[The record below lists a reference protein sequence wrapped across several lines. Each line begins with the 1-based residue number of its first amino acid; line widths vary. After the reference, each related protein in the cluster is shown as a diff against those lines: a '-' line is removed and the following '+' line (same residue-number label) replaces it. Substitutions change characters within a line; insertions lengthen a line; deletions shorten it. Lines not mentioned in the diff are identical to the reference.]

1 MKSAIILFLRLG
13 LASVFIYA
21 GAVKATSSHEFA
33 IALMPF
39 TFVPEGWTMPLALAL
54 AATELFAGVL
64 LLLRG
69 VFPIGAGLICAL
81 CLLFI
86 SVLTW
91 ALANGIIVSCGC
103 FGADEAPSAG
113 KMLSAVG
120 RDIALLAAALA
131 IIFLP
136 RIGKNT

>member
-1 MKSAIILFLRLG
+1 MKSVIMLFLRLG

-21 GAVKATSSHEFA
+21 GAVKATSSHQFA
-33 IALMPF
+33 LALMPF
-39 TFVPEGWTMPLALAL
+39 TFVPEEWTIPLAVAL
-54 AATELFAGVL
+54 AATELLAGIL
-64 LLLRG
+64 LLLPT
-69 VFPIGAGLICAL
+69 VFPIGAGLVCAL
-81 CLLFI
+81 CLVFI

-91 ALANGIIVSCGC
+91 ALASGIIVSCAC
-103 FGADEAPSAG
+103 FGTEEAPSAW

-120 RDIALLAAALA
+120 RDIVLLTAALA